1 MGSEE
6 YLISKALSNINT
18 GSTHGIEAVLGHLEA
33 GGRGEGGGGR
43 GIGEGFGGGSGS
55 ASDNGCGGTGF
66 GGGEGG
72 EIVAVG
78 QPSGAGLRNGGYFTE
93 IQRLAEQRFEAS
105 LRNPDED
112 PQKTY
117 MELARM
123 LSGLRQDSVL
133 SNLTGGPAG
142 QGETAH
148 KEEVTAEVFEDAAF
162 RWALRRLAATP
173 AGDEAGSLAGRS
185 CPRPRRRLPGA

>member
-72 EIVAVG
+72 QIVAVG

-123 LSGLRQDSVL
+123 LSGLMQGPVL
-133 SNLTGGPAG
+133 SKLPGSTACPA
-142 QGETAH
+142 ETAH
-148 KEEVTAEVFEDAAF
+148 KVRGTA
-162 RWALRRLAATP
+162 
-173 AGDEAGSLAGRS
+173 
-185 CPRPRRRLPGA
+185 

>member
-6 YLISKALSNINT
+6 YLISKAVSKITT
-18 GSTHGIEAVLGHLEA
+18 GSTQGSEVILGHLEA
-33 GGRGEGGGGR
+33 GGPGEGGGGS

-72 EIVAVG
+72 QIVAVG

-133 SNLTGGPAG
+133 SNLPRAPACH
-142 QGETAH
+142 GETAQ
-148 KEEVTAEVFEDAAF
+148 KMGGTAGGIEDAA
-162 RWALRRLAATP
+162 LRFGL
-173 AGDEAGSLAGRS
+173 
-185 CPRPRRRLPGA
+185 RPL